1 MEEINQKSR
10 HLASIQQVVN
20 IRTIPG
26 AKNIEVTRI
35 LGWDIVTRMGQ
46 FKIGDPVVFFEIDS
60 ILPQTPEFE
69 FMKDK
74 HYKVKTAKFLKIQIS
89 QGLCMP
95 LSILPPGKY
104 AVGDDVTEILGV
116 TKYEKPIPVQLRGRV
131 RGRFPMG
138 IHRTDEVRIQNC
150 PDVLERNKGKT
161 FQISE
166 KLDGTSCTMFL
177 DPETGLHVCSR
188 TLDLAPD
195 FEHKFNGT
203 IYWSVAKNINAE
215 EILKALGKTIAVQG
229 EIIGPKIQDNKYE
242 LKEHQ
247 FRVFNLWNMVSNCY
261 LEHDVMMD
269 ALEGLGLPKDFY
281 VPYLGTIELNH
292 TVDEIVQMAAGRSVL
307 NENTLRE
314 GLVFRSVPE
323 SIDYEIGRLSFK
335 AISPEFNLHYKE

>member
-1 MEEINQKSR
+1 MEDITQKTR
-10 HLASIQQVVN
+10 HLASIQQIVDIQPIQN
-20 IRTIPG
+20 
-26 AKNIEVTRI
+26 ADSIELARV
-35 LGWDIVTRMGQ
+35 LGWNVVIKKGQ
-46 FKIGDPVVFFEIDS
+46 FTIGEPVIYLEIDS
-60 ILPQTPEFE
+60 ITPQTPMFE
-69 FMKDK
+69 FLKDK
-74 HYKVKTAKFLKIQIS
+74 HYKVKTIRLRGQIS

-95 LSILPPGKY
+95 LSILPPGEY
-104 AVGDDVTEILGV
+104 NIGDDVTEILGV
-116 TKYEKPIPVQLRGRV
+116 TKYEKPIPVNLKGRV

-138 IHRTDEVRIQNC
+138 IHKTDEIRVQSVPN
-150 PDVLERNKGKT
+150 VLERHKGKI

-195 FEHKFNGT
+195 TDHKFNGT
-203 IYWSVAKNINAE
+203 VYWDIANKINAE
-215 EILKALGKTIAVQG
+215 EILKALGKTIAIQG

-247 FRVFNLWNMVSNCY
+247 FRVFNLWDMVSNCY

-269 ALEGLGLPKDFY
+269 ALDGLGLPEDFY
-281 VPYLGTIELNH
+281 VPYIGTIELNH
-292 TVDEIVQMAAGRSVL
+292 TVDEIVQMAVGRSVL
-307 NENTLRE
+307 NGNTLRE